1 MTIVPRSLQRKGF
14 LTLSALALSVLV
26 ASCERPASSGNVQ
39 QSPANAKKTTT
50 SDAPFTLKVQTDRS
64 TIFSRGKQSVY
75 LLVTM
80 NVPAKENDGTPR
92 PPLNV
97 GMVIDRSGS
106 MAEKNKIDYA
116 RASASQLIDSLSDK
130 DLLAIVEYDDAVS
143 VLAPSAPVTDKVRLK
158 RLVNDLE
165 PRGSTNLCGGLMH
178 GVTQVKNA
186 AREDRTNRVVLL
198 TDGLANRGI
207 TDHQRI
213 ASLVRNWRRQGITV
227 SAMGLGLDYDE
238 NLLQLIAECGGG
250 NYYYIESPQQ
260 MASIFSQEL
269 RTLAGTV
276 ANGVRLTFRGEQAV
290 DSVITYGYESVINR
304 ATAEIALPSLYKG
317 EKRAVVLRLVL
328 TPGESVDLNAG
339 RIEIAYTESG
349 TGTPSV
355 ITVPVSLSCSGNMKT
370 VNASRKPEVL
380 AEALLIEADENHEKY
395 VALYEQGHT
404 AQAKSHITALA
415 SSIRNANRSLNDKK
429 LSKKLEALQL
439 ESRDMDRADRNIQDK
454 KAYLKTNKQR
464 LLYGKKGKRGKYLL
478 QPGDLNPEVVA
489 LQKKLQDRQLYSG
502 PINGEYSSEVERA
515 IRSYQRSNSL
525 DADGI
530 AGPATLRSLQL
541 Y

>member
-1 MTIVPRSLQRKGF
+1 MNNGSSDVPFSL
-14 LTLSALALSVLV
+14 TAV
-26 ASCERPASSGNVQ
+26 
-39 QSPANAKKTTT
+39 
-50 SDAPFTLKVQTDRS
+50 TDRS
-64 TIFSRGKQSVY
+64 AIFSRGRQSVY

-80 NVPAKENDGTPR
+80 NVPVEKNDASPR
-92 PPLNV
+92 PPLNI
-97 GMVIDRSGS
+97 GLVIDRSGS

-116 RASASQLIDSLSDK
+116 RTSASQLIDSLSEQ
-130 DLLAIVEYDDAVS
+130 DLLAIVGYDDAVS
-143 VLAPSAPVTDKVRLK
+143 VLAPSAPVTDKGRLK
-158 RLVNDLE
+158 ELVNNLE
-165 PRGSTNLCGGLMH
+165 PRGSTNLCSGLMH

-213 ASLVRNWRRQGITV
+213 ASLVRNWRRQGVTV

-238 NLLQLIAECGGG
+238 NLLQLIAECGAG
-250 NYYYIESPQQ
+250 NYYYIEGPGQ
-260 MASIFSQEL
+260 MASIFSREL

-276 ANGVRLTFRGEQAV
+276 ANDVRLTFRSENTI
-290 DSVITYGYESVINR
+290 DSVITYGYESAISQR
-304 ATAEIALPSLYKG
+304 TAEIALPSLCKG
-317 EKRAVVLRLVL
+317 EKRSILLRLVL
-328 TPGESVDLNAG
+328 TPKGANALNAG
-339 RIEIAYTESG
+339 HIEIVYTASG
-349 TGTPSV
+349 NEKPSV
-355 ITVPVSLSCSGNMKT
+355 ITAPVVLTCADDMKT
-370 VNASRKPEVL
+370 VNSSRNPEVL

-395 VALYEQGHT
+395 VTLYEQGHT
-404 AQAKSHITALA
+404 AQAKSRITTLA
-415 SSIRNANRSLNDKK
+415 SSLRDANRSLNNKK

-464 LLYGKKGKRGKYLL
+464 LLYGKKGKREKYML
-478 QPGDLNPEVVA
+478 QPGDRNPEVCT

-502 PINGEYSSEVERA
+502 PIDGKYSPDVERA
-515 IRSYQRSNSL
+515 VKSFQRDNRL

-530 AGPATLRSLQL
+530 AGPATLRNLQL